1 MNANNQNQN
10 IPEAA
15 KRILKEKGIDPD
27 TVNNGD
33 VNSLIK
39 NLNATDAEKINR
51 LLSDREALERLLNS
65 EKAKAI
71 MKKFFG
77 AK

>member
-1 MNANNQNQN
+1 MNANNPNQN
-10 IPEAA
+10 IPEST
-15 KRILKEKGIDPD
+15 KRILKEKGIDPNAI
-27 TVNNGD
+27 NNSD
-33 VNSLIK
+33 VNSLLK
-39 NLNATDAEKINR
+39 NLNTADAEKINR
-51 LLSDREALERLLNS
+51 LLSDREALEHLLNS